1 MPVGLLFMVPLFVFV
16 GSWLPCLFLSVHGS
30 PVCLPQFMAHQFV
43 LRSSFITCFCQFMAH
58 LFVFVSSWL
67 TCLFLSVHGSPVCF
81 CQFTC
86 LFLSVHGSPV
96 CFCQFMA
103 HLFVFVSSWSTC
115 LLLSVHGSSVCF
127 CQFSPH
133 LFVLI
138 SLWLTSCCYIKVLLT
153 NIGFDHFVI
162 TVHDSPTLFSFMN
175 MRFGNFSFNP
185 LAEQLLLY

>member
-1 MPVGLLFMVPLFVFV
+1 MNQWLFSLFCEFTT
-16 GSWLPCLFLSVHGS
+16 P
-30 PVCLPQFMAHQFV
+30 AV
-43 LRSSFITCFCQFMAH
+43 LQFMAH

-67 TCLFLSVHGSPVCF
+67 TNLLLSLRCSLICLHQFMAHQFVLRSSFLTS
-81 CQFTC
+81 
-86 LFLSVHGSPV
+86 
-96 CFCQFMA
+96 FCQFMA
-103 HLFVFVSSWSTC
+103 HLFVFVSSVLTC

-162 TVHDSPTLFSFMN
+162 IVHDSPTLVSFMY
-175 MRFGNFSFNP
+175 MRFSNFSFNP
-185 LAEQLLLY
+185 IAEQLLLS